1 VELPA
6 IQKSISA
13 VAAYRIEHLLQILW
27 KVLPDEPRMT
37 RFVASQLAGSHSY
50 SIQAARN
57 DFGYPPI
64 CSMDD
69 GLQRL
74 RASLLAGSDAAK

>member
-1 VELPA
+1 MG
-6 IQKSISA
+6 
-13 VAAYRIEHLLQILW
+13 HLMEILW
-27 KVLPDEPRMT
+27 KALPGEPPMT

-57 DFGYPPI
+57 DFGYAPI
-64 CSMDD
+64 CSMDG

-74 RASLLAGSDAAK
+74 KADLLAGNDAAQ